1 MCDMVMKLEDM
12 KNSRFRTNKLVFQT
26 ETRSRKIAQ
35 HPTFI
40 PIESPSI
47 LAKRWSESDQY

>member
-12 KNSRFRTNKLVFQT
+12 KNRRYRTNKLVFQT
-26 ETRSRKIAQ
+26 ETRSREIAQ